1 MPDSM
6 VAAKAAEFLRECTI
20 WWMDRVDKN
29 QILLQNFNYGKM
41 VQGACKWECDQ
52 VNKVYHASLRKP
64 LTPEQ
69 RSKDMCSLKQ

>member
-29 QILLQNFNYGKM
+29 QILLQNFNYGEN
-41 VQGACKWECDQ
+41 GAGSLQ
-52 VNKVYHASLRKP
+52 VG
-64 LTPEQ
+64 
-69 RSKDMCSLKQ
+69 M